1 MFLGGAYLIN
11 YTNEVKLQSG
21 QVYSLDMVR
30 LSLELREDMQP
41 FVTWLSN
48 KNVTEDN
55 FDVRHRLSLTEFTY
69 RDFFNI
75 KTDTYSF
82 VLAIGFNGS
91 RADRNKG
98 FIEFNPNK
106 CKGAMFDKVFNKLRD
121 YIISSDVVRY
131 DLAID
136 IPIQRYLVRLVKD
149 NRNYQYI
156 CSRESETE
164 YLGVRNKSGFTKL
177 YDKTKESNLDYD
189 LTRLE
194 ITCELA
200 TLAENKEGITDVSKV
215 NFPCVS
221 ILHEQ
226 EGLVFD
232 KLSSTDKVLIQALKM
247 LDSPNSLLKQLKYEK
262 RKKIEPYLCERT
274 IQLDVV
280 ALKEIIKQVRVYQ
293 F

>member
-1 MFLGGAYLIN
+1 MIN
-11 YTNEVKLQSG
+11 YTNEVILQNG

-48 KNVTEDN
+48 KNITEDN
-55 FDVRHRLSLTEFTY
+55 FDVKHKLSLTEFTY

-82 VLAIGFNGS
+82 VMAIGFNGS

-106 CKGAMFDKVFNKLRD
+106 CKGVMFDKIFNKLRD
-121 YIISSDVVRY
+121 YIVSSDVVRY

-136 IPIQRYLVRLVKD
+136 IPVQRYLVRLAKD

-164 YLGVRNKSGFTKL
+164 YLGVRNKAGFTKL
-177 YDKTKESNLDYD
+177 YDKTKESDLDYD

-200 TLAENKEGITDVSKV
+200 TLAESREGITDVSKV
-215 NFPCVS
+215 NFPNVS
-221 ILHEQ
+221 VLYEQ

-232 KLSSTDKVLIQALKM
+232 KLTPTDRVLIQ
-247 LDSPNSLLKQLKYEK
+247 LLKGVDNPVMYVKQLRYDK
-262 RKKIEPYLCERT
+262 RKKIEPYLWERT
-274 IQLDVV
+274 IQLDIT
-280 ALKEIIKQVRVYQ
+280 ALKEIIKQVRMYQ